1 MNPLIANADARETSP
16 VVVALDFDN
25 ADAALKFASQLDPAE
40 CRLKVGK
47 ELFTSSGR
55 HLVEALAARGFQVF
69 LDMKFHDIPNT
80 VAHACKAA
88 AEAGVWMVNVHA
100 SGGRRMME
108 AAREALA
115 GYSQRPLLIAVTVL
129 TSMEASDL
137 AEIGI
142 AASPEQH
149 VLRLATLTRDCGL
162 DGVVCSAQE
171 AAMLKQA
178 LGRDFKLVTPGIRL
192 AEGGNDDQRRV
203 MTPLAA
209 LEAGSDYLVIGR
221 SITGSADPLATLR
234 AINQDIQGYR
244 IKQL

>member
-1 MNPLIANADARETSP
+1 
-16 VVVALDFDN
+16 
-25 ADAALKFASQLDPAE
+25 
-40 CRLKVGK
+40 
-47 ELFTSSGR
+47 
-55 HLVEALAARGFQVF
+55 
-69 LDMKFHDIPNT
+69 
-80 VAHACKAA
+80 
-88 AEAGVWMVNVHA
+88 MVNVHA

-137 AEIGI
+137 AEVGI
-142 AASPEQH
+142 AATPQEH

-192 AEGGNDDQRRV
+192 ADSAGDDQRRV
-203 MTPLAA
+203 MTPTAA
-209 LEAGSDYLVIGR
+209 LAAGSDYLVIGR
-221 SITGSADPLATLR
+221 PITRAADPLAALR
-234 AINQDIQGYR
+234 AINQDISVFLG
-244 IKQL
+244 KQS